1 MRKKIMASVLI
12 AVAVIVVITALVYSY
27 VTKPKLP
34 ELPVTQPPKV
44 EKVEI
49 KIGETVLV
57 KGIPV
62 KLISIEEEN
71 NTVKIEVYNETTG
84 ESLVVSFDFIRG
96 GGVFELR
103 KGLAIAPLLGPIEN
117 DRVTFLIIEDPHYSE
132 EDMQNR

>member
-1 MRKKIMASVLI
+1 MKKKIMASVLI
-12 AVAVIVVITALVYSY
+12 AVAVIVVITALVYPY
-27 VTKPKLP
+27 LTKPKLP
-34 ELPVTQPPKV
+34 ELPVTTPPKF
-44 EKVEI
+44 ERVEI
-49 KIGETVLV
+49 KVGETVLV

-84 ESLVVSFDFIRG
+84 EPMVVPFDFIRG

-103 KGLAIAPLLGPIEN
+103 KGLCIAPLLGPIED